1 MDAALTDLLTQQI
14 QSIEK
19 NQGLE
24 LTPAA
29 KGLIFLAINAIET
42 DPLPYQLQ
50 AEVSPAECQGLAI
63 ERLPRLIA
71 VLVVARKKNK
81 TIGALDLLE
90 FAPQLMSNY
99 LAFRMP
105 T

>member
-1 MDAALTDLLTQQI
+1 ALTDRLNQQI
-14 QSIEK
+14 QSIET
-19 NQGLE
+19 NQDLE

-29 KGLIFLAINAIET
+29 KELIFLAINAIET
-42 DPLPYQLQ
+42 DPLPYRLQ
-50 AEVSPAECQGLAI
+50 AEVSLAQCQGLAI
-63 ERLPRLIA
+63 EHLPRLLAVFVIA
-71 VLVVARKKNK
+71 RNKGKK
-81 TIGALDLLE
+81 IGALDLLE